1 MARLTSEKDL
11 AFQQITDLQSKLSKS
26 SGALEFAQ
34 QQLGDRDT
42 TITSLSQA
50 VDEKKAAISSME
62 GEIARIKLE
71 VQKN

>member
-26 SGALEFAQ
+26 SDALEFAQ

-50 VDEKKAAISSME
+50 MDEKKAAILSME